1 MLLTGPCFH
10 GKKRIATTFN
20 RCISIFEEGPFRG
33 GKKVHPQWI
42 KVVSPIFGSKPGR
55 CHNGPWHTAWLHPR
69 TVTWSGWMR
78 RDGNDSNVAF
88 QGSQLCKIFDDD
100 VCVCVR
106 VPNSNQKNLTWS
118 WIAGWPGCWAWL
130 VSVSAE
136 PGLWTLAVP
145 SFRVAALWL
154 WVWVP
159 SDFYTLLLV
168 LFWMNTNLV

>member
-1 MLLTGPCFH
+1 MIWYDMMIICYDMIWYMIWWWWCLLRVMFFTWKMAAQNQLCLRSILNEPGWVGPVVPTDMLLTGPCFH

-20 RCISIFEEGPFRG
+20 RCVSIFEEGPFRG

-88 QGSQLCKIFDDD
+88 QGS
-100 VCVCVR
+100 
-106 VPNSNQKNLTWS
+106 
-118 WIAGWPGCWAWL
+118 
-130 VSVSAE
+130 
-136 PGLWTLAVP
+136 
-145 SFRVAALWL
+145 
-154 WVWVP
+154 
-159 SDFYTLLLV
+159 
-168 LFWMNTNLV
+168 